1 MCHYP
6 ATGLRNPARC
16 SRHAQVRT
24 RRASLGSRDGE
35 APLFTQLIRIYDKF
49 SQKEI
54 DQIVDVL
61 APVDERGARSKGLL
75 GGVMTMYG
83 QAYTSAAIYENVT
96 IVSYGGISS
105 ESGRKSGLASTGD
118 VALTIRWTKRMCK

>member
-35 APLFTQLIRIYDKF
+35 APL
-49 SQKEI
+49 
-54 DQIVDVL
+54 L

-118 VALTIRWTKRMCK
+118 VALTIRWTKRKCK